1 MTNLFPN
8 SVLID
13 SRYQRVTIPTPAGP
27 VDLTPFHA
35 GPHIEDDLAHR
46 DFTIHAM
53 AYDANQTELLDPY
66 GGHGDL
72 ADGLLRAVRC
82 ARDRFEEDPIRAL
95 RAVRLAATRDW
106 KLDPELELA
115 LECTREALAKTP
127 REPVR
132 RELKAILRSPGVA
145 RALDQLDRSG
155 IAASLAP
162 GAVAG
167 SGAVVERLPADLEL
181 RLAGW
186 LRGAHPSRVL
196 QQLRFSA
203 PIIRRVEL
211 LMRLHPVSSRLNSAN
226 RNAMTRFVR
235 NTGSLD
241 LNALIALE
249 EAEIAVTGDR
259 STESRDVL
267 LGLRETMDK
276 LRVSNETE
284 RGRKRLVISGADVM
298 KQLDC
303 QPGPRIGR
311 ALAFLAERIAVDPAL
326 NAPNALRELLQEWVD
341 TGSDRGR

>member
-1 MTNLFPN
+1 MGDRDTRIRTFELPTLPTAVQRITRNVAAAGHAVFVVGPCLRDLIAGVHPTHFDLSTNASLAAMTNLFPN

-132 RELKAILRSPGVA
+132 RELKAILHSPA
-145 RALDQLDRSG
+145 RWSETEESEHAQVVHGLVDFVGRKTQVL
-155 IAASLAP
+155 
-162 GAVAG
+162 VAG
-167 SGAVVERLPADLEL
+167 AKPEPAVRPNIQPRSHHERDT
-181 RLAGW
+181 
-186 LRGAHPSRVL
+186 VV
-196 QQLRFSA
+196 F
-203 PIIRRVEL
+203 L
-211 LMRLHPVSSRLNSAN
+211 LKV
-226 RNAMTRFVR
+226 
-235 NTGSLD
+235 
-241 LNALIALE
+241 
-249 EAEIAVTGDR
+249 
-259 STESRDVL
+259 
-267 LGLRETMDK
+267 
-276 LRVSNETE
+276 
-284 RGRKRLVISGADVM
+284 
-298 KQLDC
+298 
-303 QPGPRIGR
+303 QPG
-311 ALAFLAERIAVDPAL
+311 
-326 NAPNALRELLQEWVD
+326 
-341 TGSDRGR
+341 